1 MIVLSIEG
9 KLSRFWIHQLTR
21 PAFEDWLENTE
32 NPVVI
37 MGLGAIEQHGPHLP
51 LGTDS
56 LDTMAM
62 VEEVA
67 RRSNSV
73 CVLPSWVG
81 YSPHH
86 MGFKGT
92 ITYSEETYLGV
103 ILDTIGS
110 LSEHGVKRFVFYSG
124 HGGNMPVLNLA
135 MQMARQRFKAMC
147 YYAMGP
153 RKSEVSEKIRERM
166 VKYNDLHS
174 GVNETS
180 AALHLFPHLV
190 EMWRLDDWEPMLKVG
205 SQVRE
210 YMNPDQPNPEMAR
223 QVAEASRE
231 PSTHHFTSDGIYG
244 VNDPRTADSEEYA
257 QRFDERAQYI
267 ADFIQLW
274 RTVPTPEGYK

>member
-1 MIVLSIEG
+1 MSENG
-9 KLSRFWIHQLTR
+9 KLSRYWLHELTR
-21 PAFEDWLENTE
+21 PAFEDWLENE
-32 NPVVI
+32 PEPVIVL
-37 MGLGAIEQHGPHLP
+37 GLGAIEQHGPHLP

-56 LDTMAM
+56 LDTMSM
-62 VEEVA
+62 IEEIGK
-67 RRSNSV
+67 RSNSV
-73 CVLPSWVG
+73 CVMPSWVG

-110 LSEHGVKRFVFYSG
+110 LAEHGVKRFVFYSG

-135 MQMARQRFKAMC
+135 MQIARRKFKVMC

-153 RKSEVSEKIRERM
+153 RGSEVGKKIMERM
-166 VKYNDLHS
+166 VKHNDLHS

-180 AALHLFPHLV
+180 AALHLFPELC
-190 EMWRLDDWEPMLKVG
+190 EMWRLDDWEPMLKVDPK
-205 SQVRE
+205 VKE
-210 YMNPDQPNPEMAR
+210 YMDPEHPEAEIAR

-244 VNDPRTADSEEYA
+244 TNDPRTADPEEYA
-257 QRFDERAQYI
+257 KRMDERAQYYT
-267 ADFIQLW
+267 DFIKLW
-274 RTVPTPEGYK
+274 KTAPVPKGYR